1 VTSQM
6 HSSAKGVSG
15 ALSGAGASMAGTY
28 QFKPHERPAIPGSPF
43 NPEHPVA
50 RMWAYGAI
58 GVLAGLTGGLGNAL
72 VSANIS
78 YFQGTLGLTA
88 EEAAWIPAAYATTY
102 ICANLV
108 LVKFRQEFG
117 LQLFLKLVL
126 VGYIGATLMHLL
138 VHGFWSAMLVRAVS
152 GLAAAGLS
160 TLGVLTWFQAMP
172 APKRIHGIMIGVSIP
187 QLATP
192 LARVIAPSLL
202 EWGDWRMAYMFEL
215 GLALL
220 TLAAVLTLPLPPSE
234 RSKVFERADFVT
246 IALMVPGVGLLCS
259 VLSLGRTVW
268 WAEEPWL
275 GWGLIGSLLL
285 VVAAIVIEHRRAKPL
300 LMTSFIGQWPILRIA
315 AVAFCVRIVLA
326 EQTYGSVGLL
336 SALGYGTEQ
345 FRTLYIIVTLASV
358 AGLLAA
364 IFGTRAQSPARPIQ
378 IACLLIA
385 VGAFLDSGATS
396 LTGPANFYLSQALIG
411 FAGLLFIGP
420 AMVIGLSRALL
431 QGPQNFISWLVVFLA
446 SQNLGGLVGSAL
458 FGTVQTMREK
468 FHSHNLVENVV
479 LTNPAAAGRL
489 AGSAQQVGGVI
500 ADPTLRTAEGAA
512 LLSQRV
518 TREANV
524 LAYND
529 VFVIIAVLA
538 LLLVLWGIMIEINMR
553 RRGEVSPIVRF
564 GQMAMA
570 QLAAAMKE
578 GQSAS

>member
-1 VTSQM
+1 MTV
-6 HSSAKGVSG
+6 A
-15 ALSGAGASMAGTY
+15 Y
-28 QFKPHERPAIPGSPF
+28 QFKPYERPVIPGSPY
-43 NPEHPVA
+43 NPEHPTW

-58 GVLAGLTGGLGNAL
+58 GILAGLTGGLGNAL

-102 ICANLV
+102 ICANLI

-172 APKRIHGIMIGVSIP
+172 NPKRIHGIMIGVSVP

-192 LARVIAPSLL
+192 LARVLAPSLL

-234 RSKVFERADFVT
+234 RGKVFERTDFVT

-259 VLSLGRTVW
+259 VLALGRTDW
-268 WAEEPWL
+268 WLERAWL
-275 GWGLIGSLLL
+275 GWALIGSLILI
-285 VVAAIVIEHRRAKPL
+285 AIAITIEHRRARPL
-300 LMTSFIGQWPILRIA
+300 LMTRFIGQWPILRIA
-315 AVAFCVRIVLA
+315 AVAFCVRIILA
-326 EQTYGSVGLL
+326 EQTYASVGLL

-345 FRTLYIIVTLASV
+345 FRTLYIIVTLASI

-364 IFGTRAQSPARPIQ
+364 IFGTRAESPARPIQ
-378 IACLLIA
+378 IACLLIVVA
-385 VGAFLDSGATS
+385 AILDSEATS
-396 LTGPANFYLSQALIG
+396 LTGPAQLYFSQALVG
-411 FAGLLFIGP
+411 FAALLFIGP

-431 QGPQNFISWLVVFLA
+431 QGPQFFISWLVVFLA
-446 SQNLGGLVGSAL
+446 TQNLGGLVGSAL
-458 FGTVQTMREK
+458 FGTLQTIREK
-468 FHSHNLVENVV
+468 FHSNILVQQVV
-479 LTNPAAAGRL
+479 LDNPTDAARL
-489 AGSAQQVGGVI
+489 AGTSQQVAGVVG
-500 ADPTLRTAEGAA
+500 DPTLRTAEGAA
-512 LLSQRV
+512 LLGQRV
-518 TREANV
+518 TREANI

-529 VFVIIAVLA
+529 VFLVIAVLA
-538 LLLVLWGIMIEINMR
+538 ILLVLWGVQIELNMR
-553 RRGEVSPIVRF
+553 RRGEVSPILRF
-564 GQMAMA
+564 AKAAMA
-570 QLAAAMKE
+570 QIAAAKK